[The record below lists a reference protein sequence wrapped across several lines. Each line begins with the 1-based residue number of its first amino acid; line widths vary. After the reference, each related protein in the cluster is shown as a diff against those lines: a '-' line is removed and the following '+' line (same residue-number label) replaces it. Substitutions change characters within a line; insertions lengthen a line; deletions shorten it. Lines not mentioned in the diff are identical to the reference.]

1 MQRYGL
7 KARLAAAAAMAVLI
21 AGCEERNRPIDA
33 PQPASLADLETAAE
47 LPYAEPARVDYYEP
61 SRGYQWAERAY
72 GLQRTFYDAPPDYG
86 FYYDDVEPYVWE
98 TADDWALYA
107 EPWGADYLYYYY
119 EPGAEF
125 PYFVRDYQ
133 YGYAFAPT
141 GVLIAVFDIG
151 GRYLSRDVVY
161 SVAPV
166 AGRYYARGH
175 DLRRASREARR
186 VQVDDRVWVTE
197 GPRVSRSAGSWLRA
211 ARDDKAWRQ
220 WRERDGDRE
229 LQRFQP
235 ETRRREAA
243 AEAWRER
250 MARQQVATVKRRDDG
265 LEADALRARRDA
277 VRDDRREGGEAIRE
291 ARVQADADRR
301 RAVAEQQRERA
312 RVEQR
317 QVQVVREQARVEQRR
332 EVRAEQQRAQVE
344 ARRAQQAE
352 QRQQRQQA
360 QAEARR
366 AQQTEQRQA
375 MAQQRQQ
382 AQAEAR
388 RVQQAEQRQAMA
400 QQRQQAQAEA
410 RRVQQAEQ
418 RQAMAQ
424 QRQQAQAE
432 ARRVQQAEQQKV
444 RQQQARATAAADSGK
459 PAATRERGGKDNERS
474 RGKKD

>member
-33 PQPASLADLETAAE
+33 PQPASLADMEAVSE
-47 LPYAEPARVDYYEP
+47 LPYAEPARVEYYEP
-61 SRGYQWAERAY
+61 ARGYQWAERAY

-86 FYYDDVEPYVWE
+86 FYYDEVEPYVWE

-107 EPWGADYLYYYY
+107 EPWGGDYRYYYY
-119 EPGAEF
+119 EPGADF
-125 PYFVRDYQ
+125 PYFVRDYE
-133 YGYAFAPT
+133 YGYAFGPT

-161 SVAPV
+161 RVAPT

-186 VQVDDRVWVTE
+186 VRIDDRVWVTE
-197 GPRVSRSAGSWLRA
+197 GPRVSRSAGPWLRA

-235 ETRRREAA
+235 ETRRRQAA
-243 AEAWRER
+243 AEAWRDR

-265 LEADALRARRDA
+265 LEADALRARRET
-277 VRDDRREGGEAIRE
+277 VRDERREGRDAPRE
-291 ARVQADADRR
+291 ARVQADADRG
-301 RAVAEQQRERA
+301 RAVAEQQREQVRA
-312 RVEQR
+312 EQR
-317 QVQVVREQARVEQRR
+317 QVQVAREQA
-332 EVRAEQQRAQVE
+332 RAEQQRAQVA
-344 ARRAQQAE
+344 AREQRQAE
-352 QRQQRQQA
+352 QRQAVAQQRQQA

-366 AQQTEQRQA
+366 AQQAEQRQA
-375 MAQQRQQ
+375 VAHQRQQ

-388 RVQQAEQRQAMA
+388 RAQQAEQRHAVA
-400 QQRQQAQAEA
+400 QQRQQAQAEQ
-410 RRVQQAEQ
+410 RRVQQAE
-418 RQAMAQ
+418 RSQAVAE
-424 QRQQAQAE
+424 QRQQQ
-432 ARRVQQAEQQKV
+432 V
-444 RQQQARATAAADSGK
+444 RQARAAAAAADSGK
-459 PAATRERGGKDNERS
+459 PAATRERGGKDDERG